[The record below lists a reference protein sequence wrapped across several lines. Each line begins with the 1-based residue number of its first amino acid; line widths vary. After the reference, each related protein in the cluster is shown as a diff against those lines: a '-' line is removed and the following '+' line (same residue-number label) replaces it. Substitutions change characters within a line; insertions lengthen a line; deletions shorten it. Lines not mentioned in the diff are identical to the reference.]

1 MRLNSGENQGN
12 KAGYKNIFQFFIR
25 SSNSIRCPV
34 VTVTFSKMHKKLK
47 HCKYLGP
54 HAMDIFDPY
63 NQHIKANLTKNQ
75 LQQSKR
81 LKNDFQIVLPNVVI
95 PAKMQL
101 KLLTPLSQFTILFKH
116 WIRLW
121 AILILN
127 THYCFNLYTENNDFS
142 FILFIF
148 HCIFQNSHLW
158 VWKSVCGGRHCRL
171 GEH

>member
-1 MRLNSGENQGN
+1 
-12 KAGYKNIFQFFIR
+12 
-25 SSNSIRCPV
+25 
-34 VTVTFSKMHKKLK
+34 
-47 HCKYLGP
+47 
-54 HAMDIFDPY
+54 MDIFNPY

-148 HCIFQNSHLW
+148 YSIFQNSHLW
-158 VWKSVCGGRHCRL
+158 VWKSVCGGRQTL
-171 GEH
+171 GFRPRPLWANSMFWGSCFQAMICKL